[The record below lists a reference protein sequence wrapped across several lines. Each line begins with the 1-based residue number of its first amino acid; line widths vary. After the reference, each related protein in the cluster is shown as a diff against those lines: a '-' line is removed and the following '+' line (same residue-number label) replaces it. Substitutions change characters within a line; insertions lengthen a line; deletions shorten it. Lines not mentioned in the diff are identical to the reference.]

1 MDHSAKRS
9 FATRGAAL
17 ALLLGFVSAPLSA
30 QIYTWVDEDGVVHY
44 ADQPRSDNAET
55 SNIKSKRTDN
65 AAAQRALAAA
75 VKLKEE
81 QTKRFYDKRNGTE
94 VQDPERSEEQIAEFN
109 RRNCEAARSKQS
121 EFAEARR
128 FYKLDENGAKAYL
141 TEEEIAA
148 ALADV
153 EAAITQYCE

>member
-9 FATRGAAL
+9 FAARSAAL

-30 QIYTWVDEDGVVHY
+30 QIYTWVDEEGVVHY
-44 ADQPRSDNAET
+44 SDQPRSDKAET

-75 VKLKEE
+75 LELKEE

-94 VQDPERSEEQIAEFN
+94 GQEPERSEEQIAEFN
-109 RRNCEAARSKQS
+109 RRNCEAARSKQG

-153 EAAITQYCE
+153 EAAIAQYCE